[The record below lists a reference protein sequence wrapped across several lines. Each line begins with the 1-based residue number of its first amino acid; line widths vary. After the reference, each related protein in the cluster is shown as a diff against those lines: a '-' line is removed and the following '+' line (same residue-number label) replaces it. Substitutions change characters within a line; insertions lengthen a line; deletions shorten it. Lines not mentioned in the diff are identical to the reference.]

1 MDDGQGTKE
10 TVIRWEQ
17 QDLWMAVPST
27 EAGKTGMEG
36 KGWCSVV
43 NMLSV
48 KCPRHR
54 KGDVWTCRPV
64 PQRRGL
70 RWRYKLKNCQKRE
83 DI

>member
-1 MDDGQGTKE
+1 MLVDDGQGTKE

-43 NMLSV
+43 NM
-48 KCPRHR
+48 
-54 KGDVWTCRPV
+54 
-64 PQRRGL
+64 
-70 RWRYKLKNCQKRE
+70 
-83 DI
+83 